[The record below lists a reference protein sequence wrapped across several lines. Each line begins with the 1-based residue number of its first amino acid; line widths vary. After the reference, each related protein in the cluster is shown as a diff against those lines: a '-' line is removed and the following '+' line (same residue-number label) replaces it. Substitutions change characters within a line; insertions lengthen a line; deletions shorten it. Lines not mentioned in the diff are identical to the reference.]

1 MTTLFYL
8 SAAVIAFFFVSKSA
22 DIFVKN
28 CVIIA
33 RHFGVSPVLIGVVL
47 VSIAT
52 SSPEIVV
59 TGLASFLGKS
69 DVVVGNAS
77 GSIAA
82 NSCIALALIFLLTRG
97 SYYSEKKGDK
107 KVDTKFNL
115 LNLVFL
121 IPGTVVV
128 FFLTKNGINRIEG
141 FFLILIVA
149 LYFYF
154 NTVLGISHGIPKV
167 REEKIGRVF
176 LNFFLS
182 ILLLF
187 VSSRAGL
194 WAAVNFAKNI
204 GVSQFLISV
213 LLIAFGTSIPEIAT
227 SISATRQG
235 EVGLAISE
243 LIGSQALNLFLLFG
257 VASLVKPVFCP
268 KPNFVFGWILF
279 ILSITFLFIFW
290 KKPKNVLKAFILF
303 VVYGVYIY
311 TIFSIMK

>member
-1 MTTLFYL
+1 MTAFIYL
-8 SAAVIAFFFVSKSA
+8 LAAVVAFFFVSKSSE
-22 DIFVKN
+22 IFVKN

-33 RHFGVSPVLIGVVL
+33 RHFGVSPVLIGVGV

-59 TGLASFLGKS
+59 TAIASFLGKS

-82 NSCIALALIFLLTRG
+82 NSCVALALIFFLAKG

-115 LNLVFL
+115 VNLFFL
-121 IPGTVVV
+121 IPGTIFV
-128 FFLTKNGINRIEG
+128 FFLSRGGISRIEG
-141 FFLILIVA
+141 LFLLLIVL

-154 NTVLGISHGIPKV
+154 NIRIGTAYEIPKV
-167 REEKIGRVF
+167 TQEKIGIVF
-176 LNFFLS
+176 LKFCLS

-213 LLIAFGTSIPEIAT
+213 FLIAFGTSIPEIAT

-235 EVGLAISE
+235 ELGLAISE

-257 VASLVKPVFCP
+257 VASLIKPVSCP
-268 KPNFVFGWILF
+268 NPYFVFGGILL
-279 ILSITFLFIFW
+279 ILSITFLLIFYR
-290 KKPKNVLKAFILF
+290 KLKNSLKAIILLA
-303 VVYGVYIY
+303 VYGVYIY
-311 TIFSIMK
+311 ANLLIME

>member
-128 FFLTKNGINRIEG
+128 